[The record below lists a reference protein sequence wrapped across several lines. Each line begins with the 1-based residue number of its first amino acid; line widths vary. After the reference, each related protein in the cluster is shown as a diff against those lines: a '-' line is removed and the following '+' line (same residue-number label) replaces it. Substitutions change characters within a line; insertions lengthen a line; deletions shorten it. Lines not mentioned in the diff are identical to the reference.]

1 MSSSLDCNKTAQPE
15 ASSFDRIIFPET
27 PSRNPV
33 ITQPSTSAHL
43 GRHSLDLRDVVK
55 DSMYREARGLSV
67 KTTAKEEAMSHIV
80 KHKDSPRA
88 LQASKSADGSYRVGN
103 KGKKNAPPVELKESL
118 KVLAKLHEA
127 PWYYNETKERPRSS
141 YEAKDGSWHTIPK
154 DAPRFSCDGWGIN
167 HLSFESRD
175 TIKSTPKLKELPRLS
190 LDSRVISVSGSNI
203 DSRSNYLSKD
213 LESSSNSNEKIF
225 TLQQSMKTQKRPP
238 SVVAK
243 LMGLEG
249 LPDSAITSHSQ
260 PGLIKNSLV
269 EHDDSFSRSLK
280 TNDLNRPIHIPK
292 SQRNSVKDP
301 ISPRWK
307 NPDLVMK
314 PISRLPIEPAPWKQL
329 DGSRCSLKQPFK
341 PEKVPGKAQ
350 NLFPSV
356 YSEIEKRLKDL

>member
-1 MSSSLDCNKTAQPE
+1 
-15 ASSFDRIIFPET
+15 
-27 PSRNPV
+27 
-33 ITQPSTSAHL
+33 
-43 GRHSLDLRDVVK
+43 
-55 DSMYREARGLSV
+55 
-67 KTTAKEEAMSHIV
+67 MSHIV

-103 KGKKNAPPVELKESL
+103 KGKKNAPPVDLKESL

-127 PWYYNETKERPRSS
+127 PWYYNETKEHPRSS
-141 YEAKDGSWHTIPK
+141 YESKDGSWHTIPK
-154 DAPRFSCDGWGIN
+154 DAARFSCDGWGIN

-175 TIKSTPKLKELPRLS
+175 TIKSTPKLNKLPRLS

-213 LESSSNSNEKIF
+213 LESINNSNEKIF
-225 TLQQSMKTQKRPP
+225 TLQQSLKTQKRPP

-243 LMGLEG
+243 LMGFEG
-249 LPDSAITSHSQ
+249 LPDSAFTSDSQ

-269 EHDDSFSRSLK
+269 KHDDSFSKSLK
-280 TNDLNRPIHIPK
+280 TNDPNRPIHILK

-329 DGSRCSLKQPFK
+329 DGSRCSLNQPFK
-341 PEKVPGKAQ
+341 PEKVPGKTP

-356 YSEIEKRLKDL
+356 YLFQAAQDLLHVLEPIRRKQTLTS